1 MSNSSPKFRDLRFE
15 KLESLKPQERIL
27 KTGITL
33 FNKYGVNTIGID
45 QVIAESNVSK
55 RTFYNYY
62 PSKNDL
68 ILAYLEF
75 WDEFR
80 FTNLEKH
87 LSSLKGSDP
96 KTEILTIFD
105 ALKDW
110 ICQNDFNGCM
120 FTRGLNDFTTDDSGL
135 LVEKVNLHFKKSADF
150 IGERLVK
157 IVKPSKAKAVSLQ
170 LLSLIV
176 GTMVVAHATG
186 DKSIAALN
194 KGLAKALLEG

>member
-1 MSNSSPKFRDLRFE
+1 MSNSSSPFRDLRFE

-68 ILAYLEF
+68 ISAYLDF
-75 WDEFR
+75 WEEYR
-80 FTNLEKH
+80 FTNLEKY
-87 LSSLKGSDP
+87 LSTLKGNDP
-96 KTEILTIFD
+96 KSEILILFD

-110 ICQNDFNGCM
+110 TSQSDFNGCM
-120 FTRGLNDFTTDDSGL
+120 FTRGLNDFATDDSGL
-135 LVEKVNLHFKKSADF
+135 LVEKVNQHFKKSADF
-150 IGERLVK
+150 INERLAK
-157 IVKPSKAKAVSLQ
+157 IVKPGKAKAILSQ

-176 GTMVVAHATG
+176 GTMVVAHITG
-186 DKSIAALN
+186 DNSIATLN
-194 KGLAKALLEG
+194 KGIAKTLLEG